1 MRLSVILLA
10 LLLGGC
16 GDKVVS
22 RAPWFSAADEAGA
35 PALRPGLWVAPI
47 TPDCHP
53 DERKPPTAWPDCA
66 LAFVIRGDEMRALDR
81 EETSVNGK
89 TITTRLSWSSSQLI
103 LAAGDP
109 SISQTAGCNEQAQ
122 PNLTVFQDPKAPPP
136 PPPPPPYAYCYGG
149 VRPTALDTAGR
160 IVAFTTWPVACGPT
174 VPEGSTDKTEDQP
187 LFPGLTRVGIDCTAG
202 TIEALRAAA
211 AESEAVAI
219 KTEAAMHAADP
230 KTAAVNWFLVK
241 AHWIRD
247 SDR

>member
-1 MRLSVILLA
+1 
-10 LLLGGC
+10 
-16 GDKVVS
+16 
-22 RAPWFSAADEAGA
+22 
-35 PALRPGLWVAPI
+35 
-47 TPDCHP
+47 
-53 DERKPPTAWPDCA
+53 
-66 LAFVIRGDEMRALDR
+66 
-81 EETSVNGK
+81 
-89 TITTRLSWSSSQLI
+89 
-103 LAAGDP
+103 
-109 SISQTAGCNEQAQ
+109 
-122 PNLTVFQDPKAPPP
+122 
-136 PPPPPPYAYCYGG
+136 
-149 VRPTALDTAGR
+149 
-160 IVAFTTWPVACGPT
+160 